1 MSLRLVRQVGDYG
14 LSTKDEDCGRPGARR
29 VCSHSPTFSEASHL
43 EADLLEAGLLEAGL
57 LEAGLLE
64 GLCRC
69 VLVSSTS
76 LGFVTNGRKCVGSH
90 AYTEYR
96 HVAQSFALPICRRR
110 PT

>member
-1 MSLRLVRQVGDYG
+1 METMSLRLVRQVGDYG

-43 EADLLEAGLLEAGL
+43 EADLLEAGLLE
-57 LEAGLLE
+57 

-76 LGFVTNGRKCVGSH
+76 LGFVNKRSQMRRAAMRIRNIGMLLNPSPC
-90 AYTEYR
+90 
-96 HVAQSFALPICRRR
+96 QFAAV
-110 PT
+110 